1 MAIKYTRLFK
11 TTFSFRHF
19 ISKDRPELVDKACLK
34 PHNHLDAYLEV
45 RVKTKDW
52 VDFKDIKV
60 AVLGCLDH
68 LGEPDESKDK
78 IRYIGGMD
86 TETLVKELQK
96 LIQVELLL
104 KHKDAK
110 VGLRIWETGK
120 YGIEV

>member
-1 MAIKYTRLFK
+1 M
-11 TTFSFRHF
+11 
-19 ISKDRPELVDKACLK
+19 
-34 PHNHLDAYLEV
+34 
-45 RVKTKDW
+45 
-52 VDFKDIKV
+52 
-60 AVLGCLDH
+60 LGSLDH

-104 KHKDAK
+104 KHNDAK